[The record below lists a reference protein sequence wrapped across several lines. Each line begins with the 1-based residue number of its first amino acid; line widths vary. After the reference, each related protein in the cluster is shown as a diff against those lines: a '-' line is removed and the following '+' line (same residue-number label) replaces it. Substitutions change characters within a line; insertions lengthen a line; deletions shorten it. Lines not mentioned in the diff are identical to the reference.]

1 MRKLHDLF
9 PALGLAAAVLA
20 ASLLA
25 VSVGDSRWTMLL
37 APLLMAL
44 AMLAA
49 DLWQARRQGRPLRL
63 STGTLM
69 LAVALVLACYIVGMD
84 DPRQVQSLLP
94 VLAAASAA
102 SISLR
107 AGARGRC
114 GRIVSGT

>member
-1 MRKLHDLF
+1 MRKLYDLF

-44 AMLAA
+44 ALLAA

-84 DPRQVQSLLP
+84 DPKQVQSLLP
-94 VLAAASAA
+94 VLAAVSAA

-107 AGARGRC
+107 SGARGRC